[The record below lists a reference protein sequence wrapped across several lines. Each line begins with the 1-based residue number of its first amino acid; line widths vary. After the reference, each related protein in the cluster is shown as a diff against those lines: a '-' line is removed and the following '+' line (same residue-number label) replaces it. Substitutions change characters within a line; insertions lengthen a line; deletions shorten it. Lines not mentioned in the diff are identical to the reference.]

1 MTLAALSVN
10 GLTIRDRQGG
20 AIVADISFTIP
31 AGSALT
37 VIGET
42 GSGKSLIAQALFG
55 LLPET
60 MRACGRISIAGAPA
74 IDVADR
80 GKLTALWRRQLM
92 LVPQEPVAA
101 LDPVMRVRRQM
112 ALADLDDA
120 RIDAALCAV
129 DLEPAVGRAFGFE
142 LSGGMAQRVVV
153 ATALG
158 TGAPVVVA
166 DEPTKCLDPDRV
178 GQVIVL
184 LRRLLAEGRSLIVIT
199 HDRRI
204 AAGLPGQLAVLDGG
218 RFVEQDDNRRVL
230 AAPRSDFAREWLA
243 ADPALWTP
251 CARDCD
257 MVANALSAH
266 GLAFAWPGRAP
277 LFRDLDL
284 HLPRGA
290 VLGVHGP
297 SGCGKTTLGNV
308 LLGLLRPTAGSI
320 EWAGTDIVASPA
332 AIRAL
337 RRRYQKLGQEPDSA
351 FLPDT
356 PLGRQFAMLRRVR
369 PELDLKRDLPPL
381 MESLKLHTSL
391 LQRRPSEVSGGEA
404 QRLAIARILLLA
416 PEAIVADE
424 PTSRLDPVVQ
434 REAARLLRRCVE
446 ERSLSLLLISHD
458 KALLAAMA
466 DRTLDL
472 GSCAGRVIG

>member
-1 MTLAALSVN
+1 MTQAALSVN

-20 AIVADISFTIP
+20 AVVADISFAIP
-31 AGSALT
+31 PGGALT

-60 MRACGRISIAGAPA
+60 MRAGGRISIAGAAP
-74 IDVADR
+74 IDAADR
-80 GKLTALWRRQLM
+80 RRLAELWRRQLM
-92 LVPQEPVAA
+92 LIPQEPVAA

-112 ALADLDDA
+112 ALADIDDA
-120 RIDAALCAV
+120 RIDAALAAV
-129 DLEPAVGRAFGFE
+129 DLGPAARDAFGFE

-158 TGAPVVVA
+158 TGAPIVIA
-166 DEPTKCLDPDRV
+166 DEPTKCLDPDRA
-178 GQVIVL
+178 GQVIAL
-184 LRRLLAEGRSLIVIT
+184 LRRLLAEGRSLVVIT
-199 HDRRI
+199 HDRRV
-204 AAGLPGQLAVLDGG
+204 AEAMPGQLAVLDGG

-230 AAPRSDFAREWLA
+230 AAPRSVFAREWLA
-243 ADPALWTP
+243 ADPARWTP
-251 CARDCD
+251 CARNCD
-257 MVANALSAH
+257 RAAAALSAH

-290 VLGVHGP
+290 VLGLRGP

-308 LLGLLRPTAGSI
+308 LLGLIRPTAGSV
-320 EWAGTDIVASPA
+320 EWAGKDIVAAPA
-332 AIRAL
+332 ALRPL

-351 FLPDT
+351 FLPDM
-356 PLGRQFAMLRRVR
+356 PFGRQFATLRRVV
-369 PELDLKRDLPPL
+369 PGLDLRRDLPPL
-381 MESLKLHTSL
+381 MESLKLRVAL
-391 LQRRPSEVSGGEA
+391 LERRPGEVSGGEA
-404 QRLAIARILLLA
+404 QRLAIARIMLLA
-416 PEAIVADE
+416 PDAIVADE

-434 REAARLLRRCVE
+434 RETARVLRRCVD
-446 ERSLSLLLISHD
+446 ERGIALLLISHD
-458 KALLAAMA
+458 QALLAAMA

-472 GSCAGRVIG
+472 GSFAGRMLS